1 MQNKGK
7 NNHVIVFISSQVEVE
22 GNYDLERHLKDFWG
36 VGNVIFLYLSGT
48 YIDTC
53 FITNCSLVCVCLK
66 HFPVYMLYSIV
77 LFKKL
82 SVVLC

>member
-7 NNHVIVFISSQVEVE
+7 NNHVIVFTSSQVEVE

-36 VGNVIFLYLSGT
+36 VGNVLFLDLSGT

-53 FITNCSLVCVCLK
+53 FITNC
-66 HFPVYMLYSIV
+66 
-77 LFKKL
+77 
-82 SVVLC
+82 